1 MSAEMRMQ
9 HVEPGQ
15 AQDRHLA
22 TAWSGTI
29 GHVLYGNGRN
39 TQLEPFLEDGCAGD
53 VGKKL
58 KALDVSSDETGFLV
72 SGMWFTPGRKS
83 LLVHVIGRQTGHS
96 EQFGV
101 TVEYWVTWEYSE
113 AGPVI
118 KDVTARIA
126 GEANA

>member
-1 MSAEMRMQ
+1 MSAELRMQ
-9 HVEPGQ
+9 HVEPGHAEHRQ
-15 AQDRHLA
+15 VA

-53 VGKKL
+53 VGQKL
-58 KALDVSSDETGFLV
+58 NELDVSSDETGFLV
-72 SGMWFTPGRKS
+72 SGMWFTPGRKG
-83 LLVHVIGRQTGHS
+83 LLVHVIGLQTGSS
-96 EQFGV
+96 EHVGA

-118 KDVTARIA
+118 TDVTARIA
-126 GEANA
+126 GESHA